1 MDIMYLIIFENI
13 HITINRKIYNILYN
27 SFMHKYLMMK
37 LI

>member
-27 SFMHKYLMMK
+27 SFMHNHLMMK
-37 LI
+37 HI